1 LNKKGIKWAKFKK
14 SLDEIIQKEARLK
27 ERQKKLDFAKLN
39 YITTNYC
46 ENQQLQYYFSMEL
59 PELMRVYR
67 NHLIIKK

>member
-1 LNKKGIKWAKFKK
+1 MNKKGIKWAKFKK